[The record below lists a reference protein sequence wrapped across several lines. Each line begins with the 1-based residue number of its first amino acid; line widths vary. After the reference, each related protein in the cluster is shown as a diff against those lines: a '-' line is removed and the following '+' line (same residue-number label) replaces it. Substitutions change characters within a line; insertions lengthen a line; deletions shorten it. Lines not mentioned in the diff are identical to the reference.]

1 MNYRD
6 NAVPILKEID
16 DENTPLREKL
26 VINFDITKKISDEI
40 LVSEVENIVND
51 DKKKIKNELESLGV
65 NKKRCN
71 KGENRNKWVYCGL
84 KIRETNNDE

>member
-65 NKKRCN
+65 NKKRA
-71 KGENRNKWVYCGL
+71 KSGVNRDKWVYTGL
-84 KIRETNNDE
+84 KGRETNNEE